1 MLQVSLKRRQK
12 HFCGGT
18 IVSAQW
24 VVTAAH
30 CTLDRYG
37 WGFQQQVQENM
48 DWKCECVL

>member
-1 MLQVSLKRRQK
+1 MMQVSLKLRQK

-30 CTLDRYG
+30 CILDRYG
-37 WGFQQQVQENM
+37 
-48 DWKCECVL
+48 